1 MSLLDEFDLDVR
13 LHPPLITGS
22 IEPEEE
28 DDTSGLCNTVLED
41 CGGGGGAVVEEAAAV
56 ATPTLPVTPAA
67 PVAARVAAGRR
78 A

>member
-28 DDTSGLCNTVLED
+28 DGTLPD
-41 CGGGGGAVVEEAAAV
+41 C
-56 ATPTLPVTPAA
+56 ATPS
-67 PVAARVAAGRR
+67 
-78 A
+78 